1 MRDAETGET
10 GVVAEQLPA
19 EQFRVDLSGGRQ
31 VIAHLAAAVKR
42 DFVRL
47 RVRDE
52 VVVALTAN
60 DPARGRI
67 IKVLSRER

>member
-1 MRDAETGET
+1 VRETEAGET

>member
-1 MRDAETGET
+1 MREAGTGET
-10 GVVAEQLPA
+10 GVVAELLPA
-19 EQFRVDLSGGRQ
+19 EQFRVDLAGGRQ